1 MNYKKLFQL
10 LACFILGGIL
20 LAACGKPT
28 PKAGELKGAL
38 VTSTGDPQTGQFTI
52 ILCRLN
58 AASNKCTLDKK
69 YQATTNDGTFSIRF
83 APVGDY
89 GVYVAQGTSEGDFL
103 KQQNGKMLIIGL
115 RENTDLDLGK
125 IIITIDNTAP

>member
-1 MNYKKLFQL
+1 MNYKKMFQL
-10 LACFILGGIL
+10 LVCFVLGGIL

-52 ILCRLN
+52 ILCRMN
-58 AASNKCTLDKK
+58 AASDKCSLDND
-69 YQATTNDGTFSIRF
+69 YQAVTNDGTFSIKF

-89 GVYVAQGTSEGDFL
+89 AVYVAPGTSQGDFL
-103 KQQNGKMLIIGL
+103 KDQNGKTLIIGL

-125 IIITIDNTAP
+125 IIINVDGSQ